1 MNTQGFKNYTNEDSG
16 TEHNEVLILLCV
28 LELLM

>member
-1 MNTQGFKNYTNEDSG
+1 MSMQRFKNYTNEDSAN
-16 TEHNEVLILLCV
+16 EHSEVLILLCV